1 VPSLRVAVRW
11 GAAALGCVTFAAC
24 TNSATPTTSSAPATN
39 STSAPV
45 TDDGTLVLGAVL
57 PRGGVAPELGVSLR
71 AAVKLAV
78 TEINAAGGVMGK
90 PVDLI
95 LRDEGDSAASSLLAV
110 QELVQLG
117 VDAIIGPTSSID
129 LLGTLGTSVDSGVLT
144 CSPTASALSLDDF
157 PDNGLLLRTVPSDS
171 LQARALARV
180 VEQSGSSSAVVVYL
194 DDAYG
199 RPFAEA
205 TEAAMRANG
214 TNIAA
219 SVGFQSGADSIDA
232 AVTAVAEAN
241 PQVVVVIADKSTGPA
256 IISTID
262 GSLGQTTPTYVLNDA
277 IRRPD
282 ASSVP
287 FGRGLVERVTGV
299 SPLAYPTST
308 DFLADLR
315 TTESDATGLFAA
327 NAYDCT
333 NLIALAAQASGST
346 NPFAIAANV
355 PAISDGGLS
364 CRDFAQCA
372 TVLDQGRNPDYDGP
386 DGVVAIDANG
396 NPSAA
401 IFERFT
407 FDANGRDVTTGLITI
422 GPV

>member
-1 VPSLRVAVRW
+1 M
-11 GAAALGCVTFAAC
+11 
-24 TNSATPTTSSAPATN
+24 
-39 STSAPV
+39 
-45 TDDGTLVLGAVL
+45 L
-57 PRGGVAPELGVSLR
+57 PRGGVAPELGESLR
-71 AAVKLAV
+71 AAVQLAV
-78 TEINAAGGVMGK
+78 AEINDAGGVMGT

-95 LRDEGDSAASSLLAV
+95 LRDEGDSAASALLAV

-129 LLGTLGTSVDSGVLT
+129 LLGTLGTAVNSGVLT

-180 VEQSGSSSAVVVYL
+180 VEESGSSSAVVVYL

-214 TNIAA
+214 TSITA
-219 SVGFQSGADSIDA
+219 SVGFQSDADSIDA
-232 AVTAVAEAN
+232 AVTAVRATDPE
-241 PQVVVVIADKSTGPA
+241 VVVVIADKSTGPA

-262 GSLGQTTPTYVLNDA
+262 DAPGQTSPTYVLNDA
-277 IRRPD
+277 VRRPD

-287 FGRGLVERVTGV
+287 FGRGLVERITGV
-299 SPLAYPTST
+299 SPLAYPVSST
-308 DFLADLR
+308 FLTDLR
-315 TTESDATGLFAA
+315 RAEPDATGLFAA
-327 NAYDCT
+327 NAYDCA
-333 NLIALAAQASGST
+333 NLIALAAQASTST
-346 NPFAIAANV
+346 NPFAIASNV
-355 PAISDGGLS
+355 PGVSDGGLS
-364 CRDFAQCA
+364 CRDFAQCS
-372 TVLDQGRNPDYDGP
+372 TVLAQGRNPDYDGP

-401 IFERFT
+401 TFERFT
-407 FDANGRDVTTGLITI
+407 FDANGRDVTTGLLTV